1 MKLIKKSAIALA
13 LSAVSF
19 GAFAMTSIDD
29 AALSQ
34 VSGQDGVSI
43 AADLNI
49 NIGSFTYTDK
59 SAAGNGSVS
68 FNNIGVR
75 GAFIMTIDVLNAA
88 QFNGAVTAAL
98 ADSYYGLDP
107 ATTGAALAL
116 ATSNALGRPVG
127 AGGSGSDVVQFAF
140 PKVTGQEAAARAAS
154 MSITVDSITTGNGGA
169 SFGSVAIKN
178 FDLQGTKVWMFGH

>member
-1 MKLIKKSAIALA
+1 MIKKTAIALA
-13 LSAVSF
+13 LSAMSF

-29 AALSQ
+29 SALSQ

-88 QFNGAVTAAL
+88 QFNAGVVGALQDT
-98 ADSYYGLDP
+98 YYGLDAAG
-107 ATTGAALAL
+107 ATNLAL
-116 ATSNALGRPVG
+116 ATSAALGRPVDATG
-127 AGGSGSDVVQFAF
+127 NGGDVVQFAF

>member
-59 SAAGNGSVS
+59 DAAGNGSVS

-88 QFNGAVTAAL
+88 QFNTSAVTALSQA
-98 ADSYYGLDP
+98 YYAGNGVTD
-107 ATTGAALAL
+107 AQALAL
-116 ATSNALGRPVG
+116 QTSVALGRPVDASG
-127 AGGSGSDVVQFAF
+127 NGGDVVQFAF
-140 PKVTGQEAAARAAS
+140 PKVGDGVQARAAS
-154 MSITVDSITTGNGGA
+154 MSISVDSITTGNGGA